1 MRRRPWKE
9 SEYESMWTSLDCE
22 SDVSTPLP
30 ERSVSS
36 LSLAMVR
43 SSWLPAA
50 DTFVRGVPALD
61 ETGVPALDAL
71 AAFSACLF
79 NLDALM
85 GAMTGDMEESRARS
99 KISRSPCEMA
109 HGLVSQDQ
117 LSGVVDAMVRLLQ
130 CRYSDTR
137 RWNHAF
143 AAFHASFRPENTP
156 PAIILCSTV
165 VFPTLSC
172 RAIEDIVSVDEGRER
187 WDSRDSLCRDGL
199 SQSPSRSAP

>member
-9 SEYESMWTSLDCE
+9 SEYESMCTSLDCE

-50 DTFVRGVPALD
+50 DTFVRGVPALE
-61 ETGVPALDAL
+61 ETGVPFFDAL

-85 GAMTGDMEESRARS
+85 GAMAGDGGEQSRVG
-99 KISRSPCEMA
+99 KFLEGPQNGSR
-109 HGLVSQDQ
+109 G
-117 LSGVVDAMVRLLQ
+117 GVAVLALRGRGCDGNGDTVQRK
-130 CRYSDTR
+130 RYETLGSRFGGVPSVVETR
-137 RWNHAF
+137 
-143 AAFHASFRPENTP
+143 
-156 PAIILCSTV
+156 
-165 VFPTLSC
+165 
-172 RAIEDIVSVDEGRER
+172 EDS
-187 WDSRDSLCRDGL
+187 SRDHPLLDRRIPYVEL
-199 SQSPSRSAP
+199 QNNPVRRQRR